1 MKTKIISILTL
12 IALSTS
18 FVGCKKFLDVN
29 NNPNIANNPNVELVL
44 PSAQVAIA
52 SVMGAPF
59 QINGSF
65 WAQHWTQSPLAS
77 QYKNF
82 DQYQVSSDEYNRPWR
97 NLYAG
102 ALTDLKYV
110 YNKAKAEDKK
120 QYMAI
125 SRLMSAYTFQV
136 LTDAFGD
143 IPFTEALKGKSELKD
158 KDIIEMVSNWKI
170 NNVDTLFKS
179 SSADIRA
186 GVKSRYNSEKQA
198 LLSLVK

>member
-82 DQYQVSSDEYNRPWR
+82 DQYLLANSWLLLNFCKIHLLLIRDEFLSKLLPFFQLG
-97 NLYAG
+97 NL
-102 ALTDLKYV
+102 
-110 YNKAKAEDKK
+110 
-120 QYMAI
+120 
-125 SRLMSAYTFQV
+125 
-136 LTDAFGD
+136 
-143 IPFTEALKGKSELKD
+143 P
-158 KDIIEMVSNWKI
+158 
-170 NNVDTLFKS
+170 
-179 SSADIRA
+179 
-186 GVKSRYNSEKQA
+186 
-198 LLSLVK
+198 